1 MLQKKQSRVQAFSN
15 AFSGL
20 RQLLQSEIHMRFHV
34 IAAMLCLA
42 ATWWLDISGWQFL
55 VVLLCIVL
63 VMVTEIIN
71 TAIEKLC
78 DVVQPEFDLRIKYIK
93 DISSAAVLLTAIFA
107 LVCGSIIFLPAL
119 VNKFH

>member
-1 MLQKKQSRVQAFSN
+1 VHQKKQSRLQAFSN

-20 RQLLQSEIHMRFHV
+20 RQLLQREIHMRYHV
-34 IAAMLCLA
+34 IAATLCLA
-42 ATWWLDISGWQFL
+42 TTWWLEISGWQFI
-55 VVLLCIVL
+55 VVVFCIVL

-78 DVVQPEFDLRIKYIK
+78 DMVQPEFDPRVKYIK
-93 DISSAAVLLTAIFA
+93 DISSAAVLLTAIVA

-119 VNKFH
+119 VNKYQ